1 MKMWLEGHDPA
12 SVDVAVLHVPGTRRG
27 DSAELSAIDAVFG
40 TQKPLLTSNKWKIG
54 HTFGASGALSLEFA
68 LLMLQH
74 DRFIDVPCQS
84 GPSPQ
89 NRTKTLKN
97 ILVNGMSFGRN
108 AASMQPERK

>member
-1 MKMWLEGHDPA
+1 MKMALEGHDPA

-74 DRFIDVPCQS
+74 DRFIDVPYLSGQPLRSEEPTSELQS
-84 GPSPQ
+84 LM
-89 NRTKTLKN
+89 RITYAVFCFKKKTT
-97 ILVNGMSFGRN
+97 
-108 AASMQPERK
+108 